1 MFDYFRISLPGFLI
15 IALALCAVAPICLFW
30 EPMYRLWPISLFGPY
45 VAALL
50 WLVILIMA
58 VRVHR
63 WRGLWLLVTAIV
75 IVPITYLHAALVANC
90 ALTGNCL

>member
-1 MFDYFRISLPGFLI
+1 MFDYYRISMTGFFVI
-15 IALALCAVAPICLFW
+15 GLALCAVAPICLFW
-30 EPMYRLWPISLFGPY
+30 EPMYRLGPISLFGPY

-63 WRGLWLLVTAIV
+63 WRGLWLLATAIV
-75 IVPITYLHAALVANC
+75 IAPVTYLHAMIVVGC